1 MEENK
6 MKVRHWAMAVA
17 GLLLVIFCC
26 QQLGAAA
33 QDLSVLTMRS
43 TEPTLHILSPEGVPP
58 GERPLVLIAHG
69 FSGSTV
75 LMRGFALTLAH
86 AGYTTVLWDFD
97 GHGTN
102 PHPMPSG
109 ARDDALQANAEVAL
123 TALLDRGYGD
133 RDRVAILGHSMGSGV
148 ALAFGQ
154 EHPGTAATIAVS
166 PVGTRVTPELPRN
179 LLLMA
184 GELEPR
190 FVRNAEERL
199 AEAGGSGGDPAA
211 GTAREL
217 VVIPG
222 VEHISILFS
231 PTAHATARDW
241 LDATFGP
248 QPGARDYTD
257 RRILWYGLG
266 LVGSL
271 LLGAALAPLVAE
283 PAATTPRRSLWWR
296 LAAMAG
302 GALLGTLILWLA
314 GQAGLGLSG
323 LLGLQVGGYL
333 LVWFGVAG
341 LLSLLLLWTRP
352 SLPSRRAVLGGLM
365 AFAILWLGVGLLG
378 QLVWLNWLLI
388 PRRLLLWP
396 LGALLLLPW
405 FLAAGETVRGARV
418 WGRVGWWLA
427 HSVVLLAAMYLA
439 LSLSPELGF
448 IILTIPLFPIILGL
462 HALAAG
468 PHRGSWPLAIS
479 GALFVSW
486 LLLSVFPLQ

>member
-1 MEENK
+1 
-6 MKVRHWAMAVA
+6 MKVRHWVMAVA
-17 GLLLVIFCC
+17 GLMLLVLSY

-33 QDLSVLTMRS
+33 QDLSITIMRS
-43 TEPTLHILSPEGVPP
+43 TEPTLHVLSPKGVPP
-58 GERPLVLIAHG
+58 GDRPLVLIAHG
-69 FSGSTV
+69 YSGSTV

-102 PHPMPSG
+102 PRPMPSW
-109 ARDDALQANAEVAL
+109 AQDDALQANAEVAL
-123 TALLDRGYGD
+123 NAFLDYGYGD
-133 RDRVAILGHSMGSGV
+133 LDRVAILGHSMGSGV

-154 EHPGTAATIAVS
+154 EHPGMAATIAVS
-166 PVGTRVTPELPRN
+166 PGGTQVTTDLPRN

-190 FVRNAEERL
+190 FVRNAEELL

-211 GTAREL
+211 GTARAL

-231 PTAHATARDW
+231 PTAHAAARDW

-248 QPGARDYTD
+248 QPGAREYTD
-257 RRILWYGLG
+257 RRVVWYGLG
-266 LVGSL
+266 LVGIL
-271 LLGAALAPLVAE
+271 LLGGALAPLVAG
-283 PAATTPRRSLWWR
+283 PAATAPAPRRPLWWR
-296 LAAMAG
+296 LLAVAG
-302 GALLGTLILWLA
+302 GALLGTLVLWLA

-352 SLPSRRAVLGGLM
+352 SLPSWRAVLGGLM

-378 QLVWLNWLLI
+378 QLVWLTWLLI

-396 LGALLLLPW
+396 LGALLSLPW
-405 FLAAGETVRGARV
+405 FLAAGETVRGAGV
-418 WGRVGWWLA
+418 WGRIGWWLT
-427 HSVVLLAAMYLA
+427 HSVVLVAAMLLA
-439 LSLSPELGF
+439 LNLSPGLGF

-462 HALAAG
+462 HAVAAG
-468 PHRGSWPLAIS
+468 PHRGSWPFAIS
-479 GALFVSW
+479 GALFFSW

>member
-1 MEENK
+1 
-6 MKVRHWAMAVA
+6 
-17 GLLLVIFCC
+17 
-26 QQLGAAA
+26 
-33 QDLSVLTMRS
+33 
-43 TEPTLHILSPEGVPP
+43 
-58 GERPLVLIAHG
+58 
-69 FSGSTV
+69 
-75 LMRGFALTLAH
+75 MRGFALTLAH
-86 AGYTTVLWDFD
+86 AGYTTVLSDFD

-102 PHPMPSG
+102 PRSVPSG

-123 TALLDRGYGD
+123 NALLDYGYDGL
-133 RDRVAILGHSMGSGV
+133 DRVAILGHSMGSGV

-154 EHPGTAATIAVS
+154 EHPGMAATIAVS

-184 GELEPR
+184 GALEPR
-190 FVRNAEERL
+190 FVGYAEERL
-199 AEAGGSGGDPAA
+199 AEAGGSGGDHAA

-231 PTAHATARDW
+231 PAAHATARDW

-271 LLGAALAPLVAE
+271 LLGAALAPLLAE
-283 PAATTPRRSLWWR
+283 PAPTPTPRRPVWWR

-333 LVWFGVAG
+333 LVWFCVAG

-352 SLPSRRAVLGGLM
+352 SLPSWRAVLGGLM

-378 QLVWLNWLLI
+378 QLVWLTWLLI

-418 WGRVGWWLA
+418 WGRIGWWLA
-427 HSVVLLAAMYLA
+427 HSAVLVAGMFLA
-439 LSLSPELGF
+439 LSLSPGLGF
-448 IILTIPLFPIILGL
+448 ILLAMPLFPIILGL
-462 HALAAG
+462 HTLAAG
-468 PHRGSWPLAIS
+468 PHRGSWPFAIS
-479 GALFVSW
+479 GALFISW
-486 LLLSVFPLQ
+486 LLLSAFPLH